1 MKEVIVAVDFSECSI
16 NALEHALTIA
26 NLAKLDVMMVYVM
39 KTDSIKDLI
48 TEPTQDIIAAVEK
61 KFEEM
66 IRKYKYKL
74 RNSKIDFMIR
84 EKGKVCKE
92 IVGVAKRRKVTMI
105 VTGTHGTSGFEKFWA
120 GSNANKMV
128 SSSHCPIITIRG
140 GVNLSKPLKKIVLS
154 IDSSLETRQKVP
166 FTAYLAKFF
175 NSEIHVLGIYTT
187 TIRAVRRKVDN
198 YSDQVVKYLEENN
211 IKNVLAKIEADNITT
226 STLDY
231 CKKIEAN
238 LISIMTDQETTTANL
253 WLGSYAQ
260 QMVNHSPVP
269 VLTIHSKELIKSLSR

>member
-26 NLAKLDVMMVYVM
+26 NLAKLDVLMVYVM

-48 TEPTQDIIAAVEK
+48 SEPTQDIIAAVEK

-66 IRKYKYKL
+66 IRKYKYQL
-74 RNSKIDFMIR
+74 RNSKIDYMIR
-84 EKGKVCKE
+84 EKGNVYKE
-92 IVGVAKRRKVTMI
+92 IVGVAKRRKATMT

-128 SSSHCPIITIRG
+128 SASHCPIITIRG
-140 GVNLSKPLKKIVLS
+140 GVKVSKPLKKIVLS

-175 NSEIHVLGIYTT
+175 NAEIHVLGIYTT

-198 YSDQVVKYLEENN
+198 YSDQVVKYLEEGN
-211 IKNVLAKIEADNITT
+211 IKSVLAKIEADNITT

-231 CKKIEAN
+231 CKKIDAN
-238 LISIMTDQETTTANL
+238 LISIMTEQEKATANL